1 MWLSLDNGHFITGEE
16 NATIFAREA
25 QASDQVFVDNENYK
39 ITVIGTETDSIWGY
53 TVKLYLENKSE
64 SSIIFYVQ
72 DVSVNGYMIDLFWA
86 KSVSSENVAFS
97 GMSFSNSA
105 FEGNG
110 IENVEDIEL
119 TIRAYNDKDFSGDDY
134 ANEKVT
140 INL

>member
-1 MWLSLDNGHFITGEE
+1 MWRSQ
-16 NATIFAREA
+16 FAA
-25 QASDQVFVDNENYK
+25 PQ
-39 ITVIGTETDSIWGY
+39 Y